1 MIKSFK
7 DKETEKIF
15 NQVHSKKLP
24 VEIQYRAL
32 KKLILLNSA
41 ENEIDLLIPQSN
53 HFEHLKGSRKLE
65 CSIRINDQ
73 WRICFRFENGNAY
86 DVRIE
91 DYHK

>member
-1 MIKSFK
+1 VIKSFK
-7 DKETEKIF
+7 DKEAENIF
-15 NQVHSKKLP
+15 NQVLSRKIP

-41 ENEIDLLIPQSN
+41 ESETDLLIPKSN
-53 HFEHLKGSRKLE
+53 RFEHLNGKRKSE
-65 CSIRINDQ
+65 CSIRIDDQ

-86 DVRIE
+86 DVSIE

>member
-15 NQVHSKKLP
+15 NQEYSTKLP
-24 VEIQYRAL
+24 EQIQYRSL

-41 ENEIDLLIPQSN
+41 ESEIDLIVPHSN
-53 HFEHLKGSRKLE
+53 HFEHLKGNRSGE

-86 DVRIE
+86 NAGIE
-91 DYHK
+91 DYH